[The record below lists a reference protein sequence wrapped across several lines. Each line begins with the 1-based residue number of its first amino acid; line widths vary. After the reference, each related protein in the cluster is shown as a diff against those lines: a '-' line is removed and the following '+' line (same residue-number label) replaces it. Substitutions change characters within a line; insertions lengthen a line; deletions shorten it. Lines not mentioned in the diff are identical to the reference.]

1 MPSFYG
7 NTRMELLEGFSNIIE
22 QDSVWDD
29 TRNLFNST
37 RLINKKS
44 SQFLGVLEPLYLGH
58 NLGLYS
64 GTYKFSASSGLKN
77 YNVNIFKLKTNYI
90 ETIESIK
97 PELLISHEI
106 SLAENE
112 IDYIL
117 IPQENVKPLTLYQI
131 KNTTNYYFAEGEQ
144 PQVVE
149 WDEGAVTQPV
159 FEFFSFGPSMT
170 SSEEASNFFIDEQG
184 HLGYPHLTLCQV
196 KKFCLNL
203 NNYTNDKYVNHMC
216 CGPESITGPQD
227 EDHFYL
233 ADNLKLLNSTCKIG
247 QNMDGDTVIT
257 TTNGNIIDLYTQIA
271 PLYNLFVEKEPLSG
285 MDATA
290 GFNVIEDS
298 IIKYNN
304 VNEKMNGLNLLIQDN
319 NKTSLYNFKSTDILF
334 NSTLEATRFTSI
346 LDSLDYTINTD
357 GSNQFQIPNTAP
369 PTKFLTLI
377 DKLRQQNA
385 NLNNTTLFRTIQHI
399 EEFYNTIMLFIF
411 GFKPTIN
418 GIKKSLLDPI
428 QEIYNPKEILNKS
441 GETTIIELLNQ
452 RWAYYTLA
460 TSYEEGVVY
469 FKKNN
474 KGKFV
479 VAEVDEQLFATHSND
494 YYVYIEELPEI
505 FSEDF
510 KNQKKN
516 IFGNELAS
524 VLFLLW
530 KWQMDLQYKNEF

>member
-1 MPSFYG
+1 
-7 NTRMELLEGFSNIIE
+7 
-22 QDSVWDD
+22 
-29 TRNLFNST
+29 
-37 RLINKKS
+37 
-44 SQFLGVLEPLYLGH
+44 
-58 NLGLYS
+58 
-64 GTYKFSASSGLKN
+64 
-77 YNVNIFKLKTNYI
+77 
-90 ETIESIK
+90 
-97 PELLISHEI
+97 
-106 SLAENE
+106 
-112 IDYIL
+112 
-117 IPQENVKPLTLYQI
+117 
-131 KNTTNYYFAEGEQ
+131 
-144 PQVVE
+144 
-149 WDEGAVTQPV
+149 
-159 FEFFSFGPSMT
+159 
-170 SSEEASNFFIDEQG
+170 
-184 HLGYPHLTLCQV
+184 
-196 KKFCLNL
+196 
-203 NNYTNDKYVNHMC
+203 MC